1 MKRHMKY
8 IVLIVICLNPH
19 MKSEYVLNLIGVC
32 LNICNIKLSHIVELL
47 SNLLVLQREVGF
59 LGVCFVFPQ
68 Y

>member
-1 MKRHMKY
+1 
-8 IVLIVICLNPH
+8 